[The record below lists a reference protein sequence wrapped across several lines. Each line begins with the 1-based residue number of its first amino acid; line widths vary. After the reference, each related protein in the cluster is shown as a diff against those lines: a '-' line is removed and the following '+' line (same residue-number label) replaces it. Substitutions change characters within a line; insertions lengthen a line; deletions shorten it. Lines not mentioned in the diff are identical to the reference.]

1 MRGTTVRGVLVT
13 LSGIGLAGC
22 ASLGSVPGVRSHAHD
37 PGTLQVS
44 ATMATAHLDETA
56 WPTEDWWRTFADPQ
70 LDQIEAEA
78 LAGNP
83 SLSIAQAR
91 VDRASAAV
99 GAIHAKQLPSADA
112 DFSATRERF
121 SNHDVVPP
129 PFGGS
134 SQTES
139 RLALDFGYE
148 FDFWGKNRAALAAAL
163 DDAAAARVDA
173 FAARLVLASA
183 VAGTYVQLA
192 QIYDQLDI
200 DQRTLQQRQ
209 QIYDLTQQL
218 VSAGLGTRVELKQAE
233 AELPVIR
240 ESIAALAEAEAR
252 TRNQLAALMGEG
264 PDRGQAI
271 QPPKLHSIRTE
282 ATLPSRLSMDLLG
295 RRPDVQASRLRA
307 QAAAQ
312 SIKVAKARFYPDVN
326 LIAFLGFQSIG
337 LSQLLEAGSHIA
349 GVGPA
354 VRLPLFEGGQ
364 LRSELAGRHADY
376 DAAVEQYNQTL
387 VEALRE
393 IADQLAAW
401 RSVTS
406 QTKEHELA
414 IAAARDAYD
423 LSVQRYRE
431 GVGTYLTVLSAET
444 LVLQQEHLG
453 ADLRARELADRI
465 NLIRALGGGFQP
477 PPSPAARLAQG
488 ELR

>member
-1 MRGTTVRGVLVT
+1 
-13 LSGIGLAGC
+13 
-22 ASLGSVPGVRSHAHD
+22 
-37 PGTLQVS
+37 
-44 ATMATAHLDETA
+44 
-56 WPTEDWWRTFADPQ
+56 
-70 LDQIEAEA
+70 
-78 LAGNP
+78 
-83 SLSIAQAR
+83 
-91 VDRASAAV
+91 
-99 GAIHAKQLPSADA
+99 
-112 DFSATRERF
+112 
-121 SNHDVVPP
+121 
-129 PFGGS
+129 
-134 SQTES
+134 
-139 RLALDFGYE
+139 
-148 FDFWGKNRAALAAAL
+148 
-163 DDAAAARVDA
+163 
-173 FAARLVLASA
+173 
-183 VAGTYVQLA
+183 
-192 QIYDQLDI
+192 
-200 DQRTLQQRQ
+200 
-209 QIYDLTQQL
+209 
-218 VSAGLGTRVELKQAE
+218 
-233 AELPVIR
+233 
-240 ESIAALAEAEAR
+240 
-252 TRNQLAALMGEG
+252 MGEG

-282 ATLPSRLSMDLLG
+282 ATLPSRLSVDLLG

-307 QAAAQ
+307 QAAEQ
-312 SIKVAKARFYPDVN
+312 NIKVAKARFYPDVN

-444 LVLQQEHLG
+444 LVLQQEHRG

-477 PPSPAARLAQG
+477 PPPLQPRWHK
-488 ELR
+488 ENCDE

>member
-1 MRGTTVRGVLVT
+1 MRGTAMSGVLMT
-13 LSGIGLAGC
+13 MGGIGLAGC
-22 ASLGSVPGVRSHAHD
+22 AALGGVPAPRSHMNA
-37 PGTLQVS
+37 PAGLQVS
-44 ATMATAHLDETA
+44 ATVAAVHLDEHA
-56 WPTEDWWRTFADPQ
+56 WPAEDWWRTFADPQ
-70 LDQIEAEA
+70 LDQIEVEA

-91 VDRASAAV
+91 IDRASAAV
-99 GAIHAKQLPSADA
+99 GAVRAKQLPGADA

-139 RLALDFGYE
+139 RVALDFGYE
-148 FDFWGKNRAALAAAL
+148 FDFWGRNRAALGAAL
-163 DDAAAARVDA
+163 DDTAAARVDA
-173 FAARLVLASA
+173 FAARLVLSSA

-192 QIYDQLDI
+192 QVSDQLAI
-200 DQRTLQQRQ
+200 EERTLQQRQ

-218 VSAGLGTRVELKQAE
+218 VAAGLGSHVELKQAE
-233 AELPVIR
+233 AEVPTTR
-240 ESIAALAEAEAR
+240 ESIAALEESAAR
-252 TRNQLAALMGEG
+252 TRHQLAALMGQG

-282 ATLPSRLSMDLLG
+282 ATLPSRLPADLLG
-295 RRPDVQASRLRA
+295 RRPDVRASRLRVE
-307 QAAAQ
+307 AAAQ
-312 SIKVAKARFYPDVN
+312 NIKVARARFYPDVN

-354 VRLPLFEGGQ
+354 VRLPLFEGGR
-364 LRSELAGRHADY
+364 LRSELAGSHADY
-376 DAAVEQYNQTL
+376 DAAVQQYNQTL
-387 VEALRE
+387 IEALRE
-393 IADQLAAW
+393 IADELAAS
-401 RSVTS
+401 RSVAS
-406 QTKEHELA
+406 QTRQHELA
-414 IAAARDAYD
+414 VAAARDAYD

-453 ADLRARELADRI
+453 ADLRARELADHI
-465 NLIRALGGGFQP
+465 NLVRALGGGFQP
-477 PPSPAARLAQG
+477 PALAAQPTQG